1 MTANSQLNSPQ
12 ILSILAPYGI
22 TELTSYTLLSGG
34 SENSNYL
41 INSVNSKYVLT
52 ICEQKSLQKSR
63 QLVALLNYLAAQQ
76 FHTSTLVKN
85 LAGQDISLYNGRAVI
100 LKNFIEGSILA
111 AIDAPLLFSLGAQL
125 ATLHS
130 LKAPDYLPDNVSY
143 NYTKFSQVRAYSA
156 DSDFYA
162 WLVNTSQY
170 IQSYISQ
177 DLPKSIIHSDIFSD
191 NIIVS
196 QDAKSAIIMDFE
208 EACFYYRVFDIGMM
222 IVGTCCDNGRVSLA
236 KAQSLIQGYQQN
248 IILNDLERNALQ
260 AFTVYGATATAFWRH
275 QNYQYTNPEQSMF
288 DHYLAM
294 KNIAD
299 QVLAIAKDEFITKI
313 FSP

>member
-1 MTANSQLNSPQ
+1 MTAHSQLSSPQ

-22 TELTSYTLLSGG
+22 TELNSYTLLSGG

-41 INSVNSKYVLT
+41 INSLDSKYVLT

-63 QLVALLNYLAAQQ
+63 QLAALLNYLAAQQ

-85 LAGQDISLYNGRAVI
+85 LAGQDISLYNGKAVI
-100 LKNFIEGSILA
+100 LKNFIEGSILN

-130 LKAPDYLPDNVSY
+130 LKAPDYLPKNVSY
-143 NYTKFSQVRAYSA
+143 NYSNFSQVRAYAANSN
-156 DSDFYA
+156 FYA

-177 DLPKSIIHSDIFSD
+177 DLPKSIIHSDIFTD

-196 QDAKSAIIMDFE
+196 QDKQSAIIMDFE

-222 IVGTCCDNGRVSLA
+222 IVGTCCDNGQLSLT
-236 KAQSLIQGYQQN
+236 KARSLIRGYQQN
-248 IILNDLERNALQ
+248 VILNDLERSALQ

-275 QNYQYTNPEQSMF
+275 QNYQHINPEPSMF
-288 DHYLAM
+288 EHYLAM
-294 KNIAD
+294 KNIAE
-299 QVLAIAKDEFITKI
+299 QVLAIAKDQFVTEI